1 MKYACLLTAF
11 VAVLVIAIC
20 FVAFSRS
27 KHATPPNPSTEK
39 FIDLDEHNSGETIQV
54 LPGEIIRVR
63 LRSNPSTGY
72 SWELGP
78 LEDGFFE
85 VENKFQADPHK
96 EYEAGYG
103 GCDFWTFRAERSG
116 ETDISLSYERPWEDN
131 RPADKTFK
139 LHVVIG
145 AAASKIADGDEIKLT
160 EADNGRKIEAH
171 PGDVIRISLESNITT
186 GYTWENADKVDSE
199 VLALDANDYVSDP
212 NPEELDGVGG
222 RTVIV
227 YRALKPGEAK
237 IDLVYLQSW
246 APSEFD
252 TKFSVTVVVSPRP

>member
-1 MKYACLLTAF
+1 MKYAFLLTAF

-20 FVAFSRS
+20 FVACSKS
-27 KHATPPNPSTEK
+27 KHATPSNPSTEK
-39 FIDLDEHNSGETIQV
+39 FIDLDERNSGDTIHV

-63 LRSNPSTGY
+63 LRSNPSTGF

-85 VENKFQADPHK
+85 VENKFEADPHR
-96 EYEAGYG
+96 EGEAGYG
-103 GCDFWTFRAERSG
+103 GCDIWTFRAERPG
-116 ETDISLSYERPWEDN
+116 ETDISLTYERPWEDS
-131 RPADKTFK
+131 RPADKMFK

-145 AAASKIADGDEIKLT
+145 AAASKIADGDEFKLT
-160 EADNGRKIEAH
+160 EADNGKKIEVH

-186 GYTWENADKVDSE
+186 GYSWENADKVDAD

-222 RTVIV
+222 RTVVV

-252 TKFSVTVVVSPRP
+252 TQFTVTVTVSPRP

>member
-1 MKYACLLTAF
+1 MKYALLLTAF

-20 FVAFSRS
+20 FLAFTKVKSV
-27 KHATPPNPSTEK
+27 TPSTPSTEK
-39 FIDLDEHNSGETIQV
+39 FIDLDERNSGDTITI
-54 LPGEIIRVR
+54 LPGEIIRVK

-85 VENKFQADPHK
+85 VEHKFQADPHK

-103 GCDFWTFRAERSG
+103 GCDFWTFKAERPG

-145 AAASKIADGDEIKLT
+145 AAASKIADGDEFKLT
-160 EADNGRKIEAH
+160 EADNGKKLEVH
-171 PGDVIRISLESNITT
+171 PGDVIRITLESNITT
-186 GYTWENADKVDSE
+186 WYSWENADKVDTDI
-199 VLALDANDYVSDP
+199 LALADDYVSDP
-212 NPEELDGVGG
+212 NPEEMDGVGG
-222 RTVIV
+222 NTVIV

-252 TKFSVTVVVSPRP
+252 TKFSLTVVVSPRP

>member
-1 MKYACLLTAF
+1 MKYAFLLTAF

-20 FVAFSRS
+20 FVAFTKS
-27 KHATPPNPSTEK
+27 KHVTPSTPSTEK
-39 FIDLDEHNSGETIQV
+39 FIDLDEQNSGDTIQV
-54 LPGEIIRVR
+54 LPGEIIRVK

-78 LEDGFFE
+78 LEDGLFE
-85 VENKFQADPHK
+85 VESKFEADPHK

-103 GCDFWTFRAERSG
+103 GCDIWTFQAEQSG
-116 ETDISLSYERPWEDN
+116 ETDISLTYERPWEDN

-145 AAASKIADGDEIKLT
+145 AASPQIADGDQFNLT
-160 EADNGRKIEAH
+160 ENDNGKKIAVH
-171 PGDVIRISLESNITT
+171 PGDVIRITLESNITT
-186 GYTWENADKVDSE
+186 GYSWENADKVDSD
-199 VLALDANDYVSDP
+199 VLALDTNDYVSDP

-227 YRALKPGEAK
+227 YRALKPGETK

-252 TKFSVTVVVSPRP
+252 TKYSVTVTVSPRP